1 MLTDY
6 IVHCPH
12 VGCGWY
18 GPLFPQGNRDA
29 FRPARPSC
37 REVIFECPRCQGE
50 WHAEVIGDDVKS
62 LPVEELLAV
71 H

>member
-18 GPLFPQGNRDA
+18 GPLFPRGNRAD
-29 FRPARPSC
+29 FLPARPNC
-37 REVIFECPRCQGE
+37 RVVAFECPRCRGE
-50 WHAEVIGDDVKS
+50 WHAEVIGDDVKP
-62 LPVEELLAV
+62 LPVEELVA

>member
-18 GPLFPQGNRDA
+18 GPLFPRGNRED
-29 FRPARPSC
+29 FGPARPRC
-37 REVIFECPRCQGE
+37 REVTFGCPRCHLE
-50 WHAEVIGDDVKS
+50 WHAQIVGDDVQP
-62 LPVEELLAV
+62 LPLEEMAAS
-71 H
+71 